1 MQRRT
6 LATLCVAAL
15 LVTAGCAGL
24 TGNGGGAS
32 DAEQVKD
39 DAVAAMQDVDT
50 YRMEMEMNITAND
63 RTLSM
68 SQDGVFD
75 HGAKQARLNMTAYG
89 TEAVVYMDGDM
100 MYVNAGSRWQTRD
113 LSGQDPWESGNG
125 ITQQQNVLESGD
137 VSVEGTET
145 VDGVETTVL
154 AVDPDLSELK
164 ALIAQQQAQSLEG
177 VTIDDATYRLYV
189 ATDSNLPRKMEMAME
204 MSVDDQSTEVEMTTR
219 FSDYGEPV
227 NVTIPEEAT
236 AGSVDFAAAG
246 VAA

>member
-1 MQRRT
+1 MQRRS

-32 DAEQVKD
+32 DAEQLKE
-39 DAVAAMQDVDT
+39 DASAAMADVET
-50 YRMEMEMNITAND
+50 YRMEMDMNITAND

-68 SQDGVFD
+68 SQNGVFD
-75 HGAKQARLNMTAYG
+75 HEAEQARLDMSVYG
-89 TEAVVYMDGDM
+89 TEAVAYMDGET
-100 MYVNAGSRWQTRD
+100 MYVKAGGRWQTQD
-113 LSGQDPWESGNG
+113 LSERNPWESGNG
-125 ITQQQNVLESGD
+125 ITQQQHILESGE

-154 AVDPDLSELK
+154 AVDPDTEELK
-164 ALIAQQQAQSLEG
+164 QLVAQQGSQSFEG

-189 ATDSNLPRKMEMAME
+189 AKDSDLPRKMEMTME
-204 MSVDDQSTEVEMTTR
+204 MTINGQSAEAEMTAH
-219 FSDYGEPV
+219 FSAYGEPV
-227 NVTIPEEAT
+227 NVTVPEEAT
-236 AGSVDFAAAG
+236 AGSVGVASAG